1 MHFPIGTILMTCLLA
16 APPLLAAGPSGS
28 KIDPV
33 KTKAKTDGRAQ
44 TIAEAWNGSPT
55 SLVTDVAESFMIMAT
70 WGDEKLLL
78 PHLNRILLG
87 PLPHP
92 RAGQPFQEWA
102 SWQDRVLTCR
112 ANRPSA
118 IMTPRSSAGPSTRW
132 CASTDT
138 SLRKATQGIY
148 NHQVRTLAR
157 VHFKVWQAI
166 NHDPKWRTTEAALYQ
181 ASIAKGYEDHMMHI
195 DHYHDT
201 LGHAA
206 SNWGDNDPNTVRTA
220 TMWWVR
226 RSIDGTAD
234 LWSEGLL
241 RLLRAYD
248 GAWLDSKLASP
259 TGPAPAQNL
268 TDRPSTEKATR
279 ALTRRA

>member
-1 MHFPIGTILMTCLLA
+1 MHCPIGTILITCLLA
-16 APPLLAAGPSGS
+16 APPLLAAGPNGS
-28 KIDPV
+28 STDPV

-44 TIAEAWNGSPT
+44 TIAEAWKRLSDVSGHGCGNDLVHDYGRHGGMRNFFCRTLTVFSWDHFLTLAPVSPFKSGPHGKT
-55 SLVTDVAESFMIMAT
+55 GLDLQSQSTFGHYDPAFVRWAIDTLV
-70 WGDEKLLL
+70 
-78 PHLNRILLG
+78 P
-87 PLPHP
+87 
-92 RAGQPFQEWA
+92 
-102 SWQDRVLTCR
+102 
-112 ANRPSA
+112 
-118 IMTPRSSAGPSTRW
+118 
-132 CASTDT
+132 ASTDT

-241 RLLRAYD
+241 RLLKAYD

-259 TGPAPAQNL
+259 TGPAPAREPGP
-268 TDRPSTEKATR
+268 TPEYRKGSHAH
-279 ALTRRA
+279 